1 MVLMTVRM
9 MLLIVMVVVMVR
21 MATEV
26 VEVC

>member
-1 MVLMTVRM
+1 MILMTVRM